1 MKAFNTKTAGRVTGA
16 SQKQLIYWDKTG
28 LVKPSVAGASG
39 RGSRRLY
46 SFLDLIQIRVAKEL
60 REQGLSLQK
69 LRKAIHVLKEHP
81 DQMRHPL
88 AELRLITDGKAL
100 FRLTSDPEALED
112 ILKRGQLVSA
122 LAIKPQ
128 FDYVRQRVVKTIRK
142 AKEKVVVS
150 GKTYTVF
157 VEADVV
163 DGGFIAECPALP
175 GCVTDGETPE
185 QAVRNARE
193 AIADWLAA
201 GEGKHLAKAE

>member
-46 SFLDLIQIRVAKEL
+46 SFLDLVQIRVAKEL

-81 DQMRHPL
+81 EEVRHPL

-128 FDYVRQRVVKTIRK
+128 YDYVHQRVVKTIRK
-142 AKEKVVVS
+142 AKEKVDVL
-150 GKTYTVF
+150 GKTYTVL

-185 QAVRNARE
+185 AAVRNARE